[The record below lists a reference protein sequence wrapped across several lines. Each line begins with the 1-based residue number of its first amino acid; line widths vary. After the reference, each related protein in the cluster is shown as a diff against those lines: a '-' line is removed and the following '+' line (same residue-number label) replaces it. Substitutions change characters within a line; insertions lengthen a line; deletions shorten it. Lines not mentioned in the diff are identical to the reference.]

1 MPKDNGFKKRGLS
14 YAAMHDA
21 IASFEWPKLVG
32 TGPKDV
38 FGPKRAA
45 SHWDDT
51 TLKTSASEGLS
62 LVPFMLYFMQEA
74 AAVINDASLTRHV
87 SCFAMLCGIVQ
98 SLHGAPF
105 YGVDTTALQRSIG
118 LFLAEFKQLYG
129 EGVMT
134 PKFHYIYCF
143 ARAHVIES
151 SLQRARGGN
160 MTTTTALATMTTTM
174 MATTVMATTMATM
187 MARRPTS
194 ARPRMTNATTTLRLQ
209 PPATRRG

>member
-51 TLKTSASEGLS
+51 AFKTSASEGLS

-143 ARAHVIES
+143 ARAHVIER
-151 SLQRARGGN
+151 SLQRAREGN
-160 MTTTTALATMTTTM
+160 MTTTIALATTTATM
-174 MATTVMATTMATM
+174 MATTTIA
-187 MARRPTS
+187 
-194 ARPRMTNATTTLRLQ
+194 NATTTTWL
-209 PPATRRG
+209 